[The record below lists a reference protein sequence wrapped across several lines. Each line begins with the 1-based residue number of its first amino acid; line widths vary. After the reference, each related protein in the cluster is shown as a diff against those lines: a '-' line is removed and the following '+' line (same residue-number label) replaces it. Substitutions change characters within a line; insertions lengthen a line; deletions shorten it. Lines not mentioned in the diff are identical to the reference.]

1 MNTEHKH
8 DGTQTSWNRHNIHT
22 DNYMN
27 TEHKHDGT
35 QTSWNRHN
43 IHTDNYM
50 NTQTINMMEQRHHG
64 TDTTYIQITT

>member
-1 MNTEHKH
+1 MMEQRHHGTDTTVHTDNYMNTEHKH
-8 DGTQTSWNRHNIHT
+8 DGTKTPWNRHNIHT

-43 IHTDNYM
+43 S
-50 NTQTINMMEQRHHG
+50 
-64 TDTTYIQITT
+64 TYR